1 MKRKILNVMPE
12 CYVDTNLIEYLLD
25 GVVNHQHCCSKVVG
39 QLNNT
44 FADKFAIGIIDKD
57 KVELGYIQAC
67 DEIAKTEHLTLL
79 KHKSRHQYLI
89 TISPAVDKFVLDS
102 AKEQGVDTEKYN
114 LPSTLKDS
122 PNYPSQSR
130 QTRMSASR
138 TYSQQLTATLNS
150 ER

>member
-57 KVELGYIQAC
+57 KVGTVVKCSKSFLAF
-67 DEIAKTEHLTLL
+67 LT
-79 KHKSRHQYLI
+79 
-89 TISPAVDKFVLDS
+89 
-102 AKEQGVDTEKYN
+102 N
-114 LPSTLKDS
+114 
-122 PNYPSQSR
+122 
-130 QTRMSASR
+130 
-138 TYSQQLTATLNS
+138 
-150 ER
+150 